1 MPIYEEIFYLGTGR
15 YVDFMRSSLRRN
27 LITRTDRL
35 TYAEI
40 SAQTQEIVAGND
52 ELARTF
58 GEGFDATNRTLEWGF
73 SNIADR
79 LSEISS
85 AIEDLRANF
94 NYNIGLVIEQMQI
107 QNKLITE
114 VIGKLDAIHKTLE
127 SPLLTQAREF
137 YRIGAERLQR
147 GLLDKTLEAFLK
159 AEEKNDTDFFTEF
172 QLGKLYL
179 YGIDEDDNIIDL
191 QKAKEHLRFAI
202 RYGKGELKVL
212 PDFNRWVGEACF
224 HASIACYVSVN
235 EPEIKENPTEV
246 KRLLGEAYNL
256 AKESCEIYPQ
266 ISEAYYHYAKFS
278 ALLGDAENTV
288 SNLEKAI
295 LMDRRYCIKAE
306 IDKDFDVVRPKVIEL
321 YEKLRKDS
329 EIKARE
335 LLDQAKGH
343 LSKVYIYSEEGKKVK
358 EEAEKLIHDAEI
370 LIKKNTYFS
379 YLDAIP
385 YLNKAIE
392 ISSFYYEKGT
402 WTNCMLYKTLE
413 GREVEITSINNYMT
427 ENYSLPIAFSSDSK
441 FFINGCKRYSPL
453 SITPEYFIQI
463 RDINGKEFVREF
475 SLGRGSYLD
484 FTTAAISLDSK
495 FLAVYAFPGNIIQIW
510 DVNKGKFIR
519 GLPSKEKETLYLE
532 FLDSKFLAVVNYD
545 KNSIQIWD
553 VNDGNLIRT
562 LELKRKVEGVD
573 GDYYTTQ
580 TMFSPDCKFFV
591 RKVQRAFDYTEDYVE
606 ERGLVIVQIWDVN
619 KGMLIRTLKEES
631 NYDFIPCVISPN
643 NTLLAGYDCV
653 SSNEIL
659 IQIRDLNNLR
669 LIKTLGKSHRVDSM
683 EFSPDGEFLVVTSIR
698 DPGTTVK
705 IRIWCINDGSLIF
718 EEDIGQ
724 CGLLHTEAECICGTA
739 FSPDGKFLASIEPAR
754 EPKKLGGRDWRN
766 AIKIWRR
773 NV

>member
-224 HASIACYVSVN
+224 HASVACYVSVN

-379 YLDAIP
+379 NLDAIP
-385 YLNKAIE
+385 YLNK
-392 ISSFYYEKGT
+392 G
-402 WTNCMLYKTLE
+402 N
-413 GREVEITSINNYMT
+413 
-427 ENYSLPIAFSSDSK
+427 
-441 FFINGCKRYSPL
+441 
-453 SITPEYFIQI
+453 
-463 RDINGKEFVREF
+463 RDI
-475 SLGRGSYLD
+475 L
-484 FTTAAISLDSK
+484 
-495 FLAVYAFPGNIIQIW
+495 FL
-510 DVNKGKFIR
+510 
-519 GLPSKEKETLYLE
+519 L
-532 FLDSKFLAVVNYD
+532 
-545 KNSIQIWD
+545 
-553 VNDGNLIRT
+553 
-562 LELKRKVEGVD
+562 
-573 GDYYTTQ
+573 
-580 TMFSPDCKFFV
+580 
-591 RKVQRAFDYTEDYVE
+591 
-606 ERGLVIVQIWDVN
+606 
-619 KGMLIRTLKEES
+619 
-631 NYDFIPCVISPN
+631 
-643 NTLLAGYDCV
+643 
-653 SSNEIL
+653 
-659 IQIRDLNNLR
+659 
-669 LIKTLGKSHRVDSM
+669 
-683 EFSPDGEFLVVTSIR
+683 
-698 DPGTTVK
+698 
-705 IRIWCINDGSLIF
+705 
-718 EEDIGQ
+718 
-724 CGLLHTEAECICGTA
+724 
-739 FSPDGKFLASIEPAR
+739 
-754 EPKKLGGRDWRN
+754 
-766 AIKIWRR
+766 
-773 NV
+773 